1 MGLFKWVANLFGNN
15 TDTNTEELETVRTRD
30 SKGRFI
36 KDNPNTPENE
46 AFTTRKKKRK
56 KNG

>member
-1 MGLFKWVANLFGNN
+1 MGLFKWVANLFGSN
-15 TDTNTEELETVRTRD
+15 TDTEELETVRTRD

-36 KDNPNTPENE
+36 KDDPNTPENE

>member
-1 MGLFKWVANLFGNN
+1 MSLFKWVTNLFGSN

-36 KDNPNTPENE
+36 KDDPNTPENE

-56 KNG
+56 SK